1 MPRPLRSA
9 FHPGYPSLSDTAC
22 GRRQFLRRL
31 AVGAVSLGVG
41 GRLLACTST
50 RDISGNPDPRDLH
63 EVRQPGEGYANV
75 TLSSDEYVR
84 FAVTFTTYNEA
95 MAVYFRAN
103 EMEGVV
109 AMTVA
114 VQDLS
119 CRAFDDDPGRVKRLL
134 KDALEDHY
142 LGLFDD
148 TGSLI
153 ESLDLDVETCE
164 VSVDIGGAAPYPGY
178 P

>member
-1 MPRPLRSA
+1 MLPYDVIFNKRNGVELSGEELEA
-9 FHPGYPSLSDTAC
+9 FLNA
-22 GRRQFLRRL
+22 F
-31 AVGAVSLGVG
+31 
-41 GRLLACTST
+41 T
-50 RDISGNPDPRDLH
+50 R
-63 EVRQPGEGYANV
+63 GEGV
-75 TLSSDEYVR
+75 TDYQAAA
-84 FAVTFTTYNEA
+84 FC
-95 MAVYFRAN
+95 MAVYFRGN

-119 CRAFDDDPGRVKRLL
+119 CSTFNDEPGRVRRILQ
-134 KDALEDHY
+134 DALEDHY

-164 VSVDIGGAAPYPGY
+164 VSVDISGTSPYPGY